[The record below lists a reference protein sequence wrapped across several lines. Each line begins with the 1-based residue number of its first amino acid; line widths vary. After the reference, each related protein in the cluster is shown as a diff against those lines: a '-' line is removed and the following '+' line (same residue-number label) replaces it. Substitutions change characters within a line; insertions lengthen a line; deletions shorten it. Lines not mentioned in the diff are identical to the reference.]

1 LTVARPPGFMRRSA
15 LHSIDSTMPPPEEKD
30 ESGPGGPAK
39 ASSTVTRLLQAMASG
54 DSKAPNE
61 LLALVYDQLKA
72 IARQRMA
79 GERPAHTLQAT
90 ALVHEAYIRLLGK
103 SDVPW
108 TGRGHFFRA
117 AAEAMR
123 RILIDHARSRNADKR
138 GGGRAALEIMNVA
151 DLAVGHDYSGILAL
165 DDAMSRFEQ
174 VDAQAAAVVR
184 LRFYAGLDVEA
195 VAESLGMSPRT
206 VRRDWAFARAWL
218 RETLEREG
226 Q

>member
-1 LTVARPPGFMRRSA
+1 M
-15 LHSIDSTMPPPEEKD
+15 
-30 ESGPGGPAK
+30 
-39 ASSTVTRLLQAMASG
+39 
-54 DSKAPNE
+54 
-61 LLALVYDQLKA
+61 LALVYDQLKA

-138 GGGRAALEIMNVA
+138 GGGRSALEIMNVA
-151 DLAVGHDYSGILAL
+151 DLAEGVDFSGILAL
-165 DDAMSRFEQ
+165 DEAMSRLER

-184 LRFYAGLDVEA
+184 LRFYAGLDVET
-195 VAESLGMSPRT
+195 VAESMDMSPRT